1 MRDIEETSLAIN
13 HSNIEYLW
21 VFICNKDNL
30 DKLSNDYSNNGY
42 VHIPDYIDINEYNR
56 LFGLTIKENSLTV
69 NGRAWEATKQFINT
83 ANKYYNINILNFDF
97 ESFIKFLNQ
106 YVKEFSSIKDY
117 SKINAYAWGLRSLNR
132 KKLALNGLIKN
143 LSIINKHINH

>member
-69 NGRAWEATKQFINT
+69 HGRAWEATKQFINT